1 MKAFW
6 ISLLL
11 LFASTAYAV
20 ALRPPAGF
28 SMRSSEYALLLPDAL
43 LERARERKIRPA
55 KAPEVPPEPV
65 IPKTAIASRE
75 TPKIRAPL
83 QGEVVRESGPRILRR
98 PDGTLLLDD
107 FYELR
112 GSGTREDP
120 YRVTW
125 DLLVSAL
132 ETAKPSDGALVF
144 PARLELLKDMAV
156 ELRGYTVVAESS
168 AARHEFILN
177 RSVLDDCCLLPPTN
191 IFEVVEVRSAQAG
204 LLMPGIV
211 NAVTVR
217 GTLRIDPLI
226 RQGQVAGVYVL
237 EDAELVLGR

>member
-28 SMRSSEYALLLPDAL
+28 SMRSSEPAPLLPDAL
-43 LERARERKIRPA
+43 LDRAREKPIRPSKVPEIQA
-55 KAPEVPPEPV
+55 KPA
-65 IPKTAIASRE
+65 IPKEAMTSHE

-83 QGEVVRESGPRILRR
+83 QGEVVRESGPRILRK
-98 PDGTLLLDD
+98 PDGMLVLDD

-125 DLLVSAL
+125 DLFVSAL
-132 ETAKPSDGALVF
+132 ETAKPGDGTLAF
-144 PARLELLKDMAV
+144 PARLAFLKDMAV

-226 RQGQVAGVYVL
+226 RHGQLAGVYVL
-237 EDAELVLGR
+237 EDAELVLNR